1 MLKLS
6 SAQIKFLPVV
16 FLWPPNQLEQ
26 RPKLRMLSEA
36 IGFWYIEILQK
47 VYESIESMVKVHV
60 DWGYRPIKQA
70 VEPRSEGTW
79 KLLISG
85 FGGDWF

>member
-1 MLKLS
+1 
-6 SAQIKFLPVV
+6 
-16 FLWPPNQLEQ
+16 
-26 RPKLRMLSEA
+26 
-36 IGFWYIEILQK
+36 LQK